1 MAETLEKDAASI
13 IETLHGAAVFERFDD
28 GQLAW
33 VVDHAEH
40 IRTQPGELIYREGD
54 MWNGMSFL
62 LEGELEIVRVV
73 NGSLVAS
80 ISATQPGAW
89 GGGAPFLDEPLAA
102 GARTPIASRLL
113 RLDRQS
119 SEELVRKFPISHHII
134 RGLRDGAQRWQE
146 RIDQQER
153 LAALGRLSAGLAHE
167 LNNPAAAAR
176 RGAARLRDAS
186 ARQRAAAIALA
197 HADPRPGLAPD
208 LVAVERDIA
217 VTMDAAAPLRAL
229 ERSDR
234 EDAVA
239 EKLRRRGLA
248 DVDPAPLVDA
258 GIDPHWVERFT
269 ARFPE
274 EARSAALRWLIA
286 QIEITQ
292 IGREI
297 EDAAA
302 RMSDLIGAIKDYT
315 FMDRGPVVETDIHDG
330 LESTLAML
338 RYRLRGVT
346 VVRDYDRGIPRLIV
360 HGAEL
365 NQVWTNL
372 IDNAADALDG
382 SGTLT
387 VRTRRDGDVA
397 IVVIAD
403 DGPGIPADVLP
414 RVFEPF
420 YTTKAVGE
428 GTGLGLDIA
437 HRIVTEGHH
446 GRIQATSRPGDTRF
460 EVRLPIGV

>member
-1 MAETLEKDAASI
+1 M
-13 IETLHGAAVFERFDD
+13 
-28 GQLAW
+28 
-33 VVDHAEH
+33 
-40 IRTQPGELIYREGD
+40 
-54 MWNGMSFL
+54 
-62 LEGELEIVRVV
+62 
-73 NGSLVAS
+73 
-80 ISATQPGAW
+80 
-89 GGGAPFLDEPLAA
+89 
-102 GARTPIASRLL
+102 
-113 RLDRQS
+113 
-119 SEELVRKFPISHHII
+119 
-134 RGLRDGAQRWQE
+134 
-146 RIDQQER
+146 
-153 LAALGRLSAGLAHE
+153 
-167 LNNPAAAAR
+167 
-176 RGAARLRDAS
+176 
-186 ARQRAAAIALA
+186 
-197 HADPRPGLAPD
+197 
-208 LVAVERDIA
+208 AVERDIG

-248 DVDPAPLVDA
+248 DADPAPLVDA
-258 GIDPHWVERFT
+258 GIDKHWVERFMD
-269 ARFPE
+269 RFPE
-274 EARSAALRWLIA
+274 EARSVALRWLIA

-297 EDAAA
+297 EDAAG
-302 RMSDLIGAIKDYT
+302 RMSDLIAAIKDYT
-315 FMDRGPVVETDIHDG
+315 FMDRGPVVETDLHDG

-346 VVRDYDRGIPRLIV
+346 VVRDYDRSIPRLTV

-387 VRTRRDGDVA
+387 VRTRRDGDA
-397 IVVIAD
+397 AVVVVAD

-420 YTTKAVGE
+420 YTTKSVGQ
-428 GTGLGLDIA
+428 GTGLGLDIT

-446 GRIQATSRPGDTRF
+446 GRIQATSRPSDTRF
-460 EVRLPIGV
+460 EVRLPLSGR